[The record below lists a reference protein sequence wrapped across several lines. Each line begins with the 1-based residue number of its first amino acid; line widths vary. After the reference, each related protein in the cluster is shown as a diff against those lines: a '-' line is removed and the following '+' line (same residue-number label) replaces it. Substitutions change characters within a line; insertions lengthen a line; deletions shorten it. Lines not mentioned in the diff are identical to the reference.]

1 MPANTLTHILGLWTI
16 GLSCLM
22 CAIVL
27 ILSRDRNRMRL
38 LLGVV
43 LGVSGIWYI
52 VHTLQFF
59 SHGFECLNP
68 FTSYSFISR
77 SITFSLFALC
87 VPLEILKPS
96 YWNWRKI
103 VTVTT
108 PLFLWT
114 SGYYLLKKTGIISPV
129 DCHQFSDIIEFR
141 THPDVWAGR
150 IIPYLMAFALQ
161 LYAMKEYFRLLPV
174 YKSYVEM
181 NYADSDYYNKRWLN
195 VSAFANLIMLLS
207 YSFAVVIESMPL
219 FIIHSIL
226 FFIIIVYQTIQALNL
241 KIVAGEFEEINN
253 MPRSECS
260 PSFESG
266 THQPLEDPLGEQEEL
281 DRLKIAIETWLLT
294 DRPYMKTTFQ
304 QLDVMEK
311 FAITR
316 YMATK
321 VFRDGFK
328 SSFAEYV
335 HNARIKES
343 CLLMK
348 KYPTLPISE
357 VATMVGYSSPSVFTR
372 AFTKH
377 KKKSPTVWRD
387 RR

>member
-1 MPANTLTHILGLWTI
+1 MPVNALTHILGLWTI

-27 ILSRDRNRMRL
+27 ILSRDRNRMRI

-43 LGVSGIWYI
+43 LGISGIWYI

-59 SHGFECLNP
+59 SYGFGCLNP
-68 FTSYSFISR
+68 FTSYAFISR
-77 SITFSLFALC
+77 SISFSLFALC
-87 VPLEILKPS
+87 VPLEILKPG
-96 YWNWRKI
+96 YWNWKKVLI
-103 VTVTT
+103 VAT
-108 PLFLWT
+108 PLFIWT
-114 SGYYLLKKTGIISPV
+114 VGYYLLKKTGVISSINLT
-129 DCHQFSDIIEFR
+129 HFSDLVDLR
-141 THPDVWAGR
+141 AHPDVWAGR

-161 LYAMKEYFRLLPV
+161 LYAMKEYFRLLPT

-181 NYADSDYYNKRWLN
+181 NYADSDYYNRRWLN

-207 YSFAVVIESMPL
+207 YSFAVANESMPL

-226 FFIIIVYQTIQALNL
+226 FCIIIVYQTIQALNL
-241 KIVAGEFEEINN
+241 KIVAGEFEEMND
-253 MPRSECS
+253 MKRSEYS

-281 DRLKIAIETWLLT
+281 DRLKMTIETWFIT

-335 HNARIKES
+335 HNIRIKES
-343 CLLMK
+343 CILMK
-348 KYPTLPISE
+348 KYPSLPISE

>member
-1 MPANTLTHILGLWTI
+1 
-16 GLSCLM
+16 
-22 CAIVL
+22 
-27 ILSRDRNRMRL
+27 
-38 LLGVV
+38 
-43 LGVSGIWYI
+43 
-52 VHTLQFF
+52 
-59 SHGFECLNP
+59 
-68 FTSYSFISR
+68 
-77 SITFSLFALC
+77 
-87 VPLEILKPS
+87 
-96 YWNWRKI
+96 
-103 VTVTT
+103 
-108 PLFLWT
+108 
-114 SGYYLLKKTGIISPV
+114 
-129 DCHQFSDIIEFR
+129 
-141 THPDVWAGR
+141 
-150 IIPYLMAFALQ
+150 
-161 LYAMKEYFRLLPV
+161 
-174 YKSYVEM
+174 M

-241 KIVAGEFEEINN
+241 KIVAGEFEEMND
-253 MPRSECS
+253 MSRSECS

-335 HNARIKES
+335 HNVRIKES
-343 CLLMK
+343 CILMK